1 MVAWLILLLQGGI
14 IMSVI
19 TLRPA
24 MAADAAL
31 LASLHAC
38 SWQHAYADLLP
49 AAFLRDE
56 LAAFMAEKWAARLAE
71 PVGTYR
77 IAIACVAGEAAGF
90 VCLWP
95 AAEPGKGVYLDN
107 LHVLPGWHGLGLG
120 RRLMAWAA
128 AETQQGWPQQA
139 LFLYVLAG
147 NEQARA
153 VYRRMG
159 GFETIH
165 QDVPMPGNV
174 TLPAMQV
181 TWQDVPAL
189 ARLLQRHA

>member
-1 MVAWLILLLQGGI
+1 
-14 IMSVI
+14 MSDI
-19 TLRPA
+19 TLRHA
-24 MAADAAL
+24 RVGDEAL
-31 LASLHAC
+31 LARLHTV
-38 SWQHAYADLLP
+38 SWQHAYAGLLP

-56 LAAFMAEKWAARLAE
+56 LDDFMAAKWAARLAE
-71 PVGTYR
+71 PAGSYR
-77 IAIACVAGEAAGF
+77 IAIAYVDDEPAGF

-95 AAEPGKGVYLDN
+95 AAEPDKGVYLDN
-107 LHVLPGWHGLGLG
+107 LHVLPPFQGFGLG

-128 AETQQGWPQQA
+128 AEAQQGWPQQP
-139 LFLYVLAG
+139 LFLYVLAANG
-147 NEQARA
+147 QARA

-165 QDVPMPGNV
+165 QDVAMPGNV

-189 ARLLQRHA
+189 RRLLQRDA

>member
-1 MVAWLILLLQGGI
+1 MTD
-14 IMSVI
+14 I
-19 TLRPA
+19 TLRIA
-24 MAADAAL
+24 GGDDAAV
-31 LASLHAC
+31 LARLHTA
-38 SWQHAYADLLP
+38 SWQHAYAGQLP

-56 LAAFMAEKWAARLAE
+56 LDDFMAAKWAARLAE
-71 PVGTYR
+71 PAGSYR
-77 IAIACVAGEAAGF
+77 ITIACVDDEPAGF

-95 AAEPGKGVYLDN
+95 AAEPDKGVYLDN
-107 LHVLPGWHGLGLG
+107 LHVLPAFQGFGLG

-128 AETQQGWPQQA
+128 AEAQQGWPQQP
-139 LFLYVLAG
+139 LFLYVLAANG
-147 NEQARA
+147 QARA

-165 QDVPMPGNV
+165 QDVAMPGNV

-189 ARLLQRHA
+189 RRLLQRDA

>member
-1 MVAWLILLLQGGI
+1 
-14 IMSVI
+14 MSAI
-19 TLRPA
+19 TLRA
-24 MAADAAL
+24 AAVADAAT
-31 LASLHAC
+31 LASLHAR
-38 SWQHAYADLLP
+38 SWQQAYAGLLP

-56 LAAFMAEKWAARLAE
+56 LDEFMAAKWAARLAE

-77 IAIACVAGEAAGF
+77 IAIACVDGEPAGF

-95 AAEPGKGVYLDN
+95 SAEPAKGVYLDN
-107 LHVLPGWHGLGLG
+107 LHVLPAFQGFGLG
-120 RRLMAWAA
+120 RQLMAWAA
-128 AETQQGWPQQA
+128 AETRQGWPQLP

-165 QDVPMPGNV
+165 QDVAMPGNV

-181 TWQDVPAL
+181 TWQDVPGLL
-189 ARLLQRHA
+189 ALLQRRG

>member
-1 MVAWLILLLQGGI
+1 
-14 IMSVI
+14 MSVI
-19 TLRPA
+19 SLCA
-24 MAADAAL
+24 AAVADAAL
-31 LASLHAC
+31 LARLHAR
-38 SWQHAYADLLP
+38 SWQHAYAGQLP

-56 LAAFMAEKWAARLAE
+56 LDDFMAAKWLARLAE

-77 IAIACVAGEAAGF
+77 IAIACVDGEPAGF

-95 AAEPGKGVYLDN
+95 SAEPAKGVYLDN
-107 LHVLPGWHGLGLG
+107 LHVLPAFQGFGLG

-128 AETQQGWPQQA
+128 AEVQQGWPQQP
-139 LFLYVLAG
+139 LFLYVLAANG
-147 NEQARA
+147 QARA

-165 QDVPMPGNV
+165 QDVAMPGNV

-189 ARLLQRHA
+189 GRLLQRDA